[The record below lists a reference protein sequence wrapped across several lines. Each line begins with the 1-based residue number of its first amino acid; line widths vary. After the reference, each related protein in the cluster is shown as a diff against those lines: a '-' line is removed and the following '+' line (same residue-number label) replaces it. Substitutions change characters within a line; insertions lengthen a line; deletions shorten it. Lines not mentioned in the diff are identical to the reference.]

1 MFLGVKFLSYKSYGI
16 IMREV
21 DDLKD
26 VGNYQSLNNANS
38 ESGVNILKF
47 VRCFFVRKHLI
58 FFMIFVLS
66 LAFTYFFKGQ
76 VLNKVQNCALIVSNY
91 MSDQLVR
98 WGFSIDEIVID
109 GNKFATSDCIQKFI
123 DSDRSILFMSLSEL
137 RRKIKDSSQW
147 IKDVSVKRLLPNILE
162 IKILEYLPFANWYHD
177 YGSSIIDDTGHII
190 VNSNEEQDDL
200 ISIYGNEALK
210 GLHFVKELIN
220 ENSVLSNMISSMYYV
235 DDGRWDIILSSG
247 VNIKLPKE
255 NPYNAWN
262 NLLNIYEASNEFLI
276 WKTVDMRIP
285 AQINIIE

>member
-1 MFLGVKFLSYKSYGI
+1 
-16 IMREV
+16 MREI

-26 VGNYQSLNNANS
+26 MGNYQSLNNANS
-38 ESGVNILKF
+38 ITGMNILKL
-47 VRCFFVRKHLI
+47 VRRFFVRKHLI
-58 FFMIFVLS
+58 FFMIVVFS
-66 LAFTYFFKGQ
+66 IAFTYFFKGQ
-76 VLNKVQNCALIVSNY
+76 ILSKLQNCALIVSNY
-91 MSDQLVR
+91 MSDQLVG
-98 WGFSIDEIVID
+98 WGFSIDEVVID
-109 GNKFATSDCIQKFI
+109 GNKFVTSDCIQGFI
-123 DSDRSILFMSLSEL
+123 DVDRSILFMSLSEL
-137 RRKIKDSSQW
+137 QKKIKGSSQW

-190 VNSNEEQDDL
+190 VNSNEERDDL

-210 GLHFVKELIN
+210 DLHFVKELIN
-220 ENSVLSNMISSMYYV
+220 ENSVLSNMISSMSYV
-235 DDGRWDIILSSG
+235 DDGCWDIILSSG

-285 AQINIIE
+285 AQINIME